1 MPTTATTSPAGAA
14 NAAIGAGELPRR
26 QALLILAGIIAIAAA
41 FRFYGLG
48 WGAPFFHF
56 HIDEH
61 YVFIGADLMRRSMR
75 AAAESDK
82 FFMYSPLPMYL
93 VNALR
98 TGYELVAHPLNLTVP
113 QDQTTYMVL
122 GRAISATFGTA
133 TIPVVYAIG
142 TRLSGRVAGLLSAA
156 FLAVTVLHL
165 RDSHFFSVDLSM
177 VFFCALTWL
186 FALRLAE
193 RGDLASAV
201 LAGAGLG
208 AAVLCKYSGAFMAL
222 PIGVAYLLS
231 PRRPALRSP
240 LAVWARW
247 VATGALPLVVAVLT
261 FAALNPLS
269 WLYFDKFRDDIRTWV
284 TNPLL
289 GAWKPIW
296 IAQFADVTSP
306 TLYWFTNLM
315 WWGVGPALEIWALA
329 GLVWLATRRRA
340 LAAVSLAVPIGYYAA
355 AGQTIAP
362 MMRYL
367 LPLTPAL
374 AVAAGVLSADWLRRP
389 RLRLV
394 AAVATVLVLG
404 SSALY
409 AGAVHERLSPAG
421 QPPRGGTL
429 HRARH
434 PARRAG
440 DGGTVA
446 QHPADGRL
454 PDERQFLR
462 RLRPVGAIGRH
473 ATITSI
479 SFRSTP
485 TSICT
490 IRGTPTSKSGT
501 ISPAGSRKLSGS
513 SWTIPTS
520 SSTSTCRRRSTRWS
534 SSTIATSSLAGSVST
549 SRERGGSI
557 PRCSARPSTTT
568 MRN

>member
-61 YVFIGADLMRRSMR
+61 YVFVGADLMRRSMR

-201 LAGAGLG
+201 FAGARPRRRGAVQVLGRLHGLADWRRLSAVSAPAGPPIAARRLGTMGRDRGRAARRRRPDVRGAEPALLALFRQVSRRYPHLGDQPAARRLEADLDRAVRRRHLPHALLVHQPHVVGRRSRTGDLGARWIGVARHQAAGARRGQPRRADRVLRRGRTDDRADDSLSAAAHAGAG
-208 AAVLCKYSGAFMAL
+208 SG
-222 PIGVAYLLS
+222 G
-231 PRRPALRSP
+231 
-240 LAVWARW
+240 
-247 VATGALPLVVAVLT
+247 
-261 FAALNPLS
+261 
-269 WLYFDKFRDDIRTWV
+269 
-284 TNPLL
+284 
-289 GAWKPIW
+289 
-296 IAQFADVTSP
+296 
-306 TLYWFTNLM
+306 
-315 WWGVGPALEIWALA
+315 
-329 GLVWLATRRRA
+329 RRA
-340 LAAVSLAVPIGYYAA
+340 ERGLAAPAA
-355 AGQTIAP
+355 S
-362 MMRYL
+362 
-367 LPLTPAL
+367 
-374 AVAAGVLSADWLRRP
+374 AASWPRWRP
-389 RLRLV
+389 C
-394 AAVATVLVLG
+394 
-404 SSALY
+404 S
-409 AGAVHERLSPAG
+409 
-421 QPPRGGTL
+421 
-429 HRARH
+429 
-434 PARRAG
+434 
-440 DGGTVA
+440 
-446 QHPADGRL
+446 
-454 PDERQFLR
+454 
-462 RLRPVGAIGRH
+462 
-473 ATITSI
+473 
-479 SFRSTP
+479 
-485 TSICT
+485 
-490 IRGTPTSKSGT
+490 
-501 ISPAGSRKLSGS
+501 
-513 SWTIPTS
+513 
-520 SSTSTCRRRSTRWS
+520 
-534 SSTIATSSLAGSVST
+534 
-549 SRERGGSI
+549 
-557 PRCSARPSTTT
+557 CSAHRRCTPGPT
-568 MRN
+568 